1 MLVIHFLV
9 ANARPNH
16 ECRIAPSRASAERG
30 RSPPRMVG
38 ASGYRDRRLRP
49 LEKHCPNHRPLPA
62 GQCEELLGRA
72 GRRGSGDHGGFN
84 LAGGRGAIIMQD
96 NGFGN
101 ALTALATW
109 AVAYHVPLP
118 ILANTRGGLGEYN
131 SMIHHFSEAVPEL
144 LRSIRIPV
152 FHLDRR
158 DSPADWETSAEETV
172 SHAWMTDRLS
182 SSSWISGGTLP
193 MRRIDAIRV
202 AVELTAHSPVVANCA
217 ATSRELAAVADR
229 PNHLYL
235 LDSMGLA
242 TSVAFG
248 CRYGLP
254 HLKVVALEG
263 DGALLM
269 NLGSLS
275 SIGYLS
281 PPGPV
286 ILLLDNG
293 LLRLDGGSPH
303 PSRAGESG
311 EVARACGLRTSS
323 VADPEG
329 LRRAME
335 GALDQEGPHL
345 VHAKIECGNEAGHPA
360 PTQGPRRD
368 RSPFSVMAR
377 T

>member
-1 MLVIHFLV
+1 
-9 ANARPNH
+9 
-16 ECRIAPSRASAERG
+16 
-30 RSPPRMVG
+30 
-38 ASGYRDRRLRP
+38 
-49 LEKHCPNHRPLPA
+49 
-62 GQCEELLGRA
+62 
-72 GRRGSGDHGGFN
+72 
-84 LAGGRGAIIMQD
+84 
-96 NGFGN
+96 
-101 ALTALATW
+101 
-109 AVAYHVPLP
+109 
-118 ILANTRGGLGEYN
+118 
-131 SMIHHFSEAVPEL
+131 
-144 LRSIRIPV
+144 
-152 FHLDRR
+152 
-158 DSPADWETSAEETV
+158 
-172 SHAWMTDRLS
+172 
-182 SSSWISGGTLP
+182 

-248 CRYGLP
+248 LSLRLP

-293 LLRLDGGSPH
+293 CYAST
-303 PSRAGESG
+303 AGLPTQAERVNLG

-345 VHAKIECGNEAGHPA
+345 VHAKIECGNEADIPLLLKDPVEIA
-360 PTQGPRRD
+360 LRF
-368 RSPFSVMAR
+368 RSWLEHEHEAVR
-377 T
+377 TGA